1 MNILHVDDEADWRE
15 LVALALAALPQ
26 AGTLRQFAD
35 GRAAVDAL
43 ARDAFDADLVLL
55 DFHLRG
61 TNGLQ
66 VLRELRARSCS
77 VPVAILTAGMHAA
90 EQALCLEAGAV
101 AVIDKAVR
109 REALV
114 RALHALM
121 ESLATATN

>member
-26 AGTLRQFAD
+26 VESVRQFED
-35 GRAAVDAL
+35 GRAALDAI
-43 ARDAFDADLVLL
+43 ASEGCDLVLL

-61 TNGLQ
+61 ANGLQ
-66 VLRELRARSCS
+66 VLRELRARSCG
-77 VPVAILTAGMHAA
+77 VPVAILTAGVDPADEA
-90 EQALCLEAGAV
+90 RCLQAGAV

-121 ESLATATN
+121 ESVAIATH